1 MGTTVMKFSRE
12 AGNYVTYVTQE
23 EGDDLGFAT
32 TQAPSFPAGTKA
44 TSVEY
49 YIAKGLKSGNGKPR
63 TCEIAIDFKCNGS
76 WCNVWYGEKSLSGDG
91 GDGTVL
97 SFTISIPSNYQ
108 RNFAA
113 YGVTE
118 TRIRQ
123 DGSYS
128 IKGMS
133 TAHGTATFT
142 YESLPDPTLSSITTL
157 SASNQTTQGKTT
169 ISWNACTGA
178 NGGAGEQVRY
188 ILKKGSTV
196 LYDNYGTSVTLNVS
210 SIGYGGASVTL
221 TASYAG
227 LTKTKTSTFTF
238 YKPNLS
244 TPSLSLSNNSGTST
258 TLTWTGATASYT
270 QVSSITYSIL
280 KNGETIISNAIS
292 PYTFSSDQVKDWGT
306 NAVSLKIKASAPI
319 SSGYNTDGG
328 NPLTKESNAV
338 NFTYIPPT
346 GKCIAPTTVTL
357 DKTIANDTAQL
368 SWTGAEGGENNSIIG
383 YNIRYCES
391 SDGLTWEN
399 NWSDNIFVSS
409 SPTIVYPSST
419 TGKYRKFGVQTCGSA
434 GANYYSDDYTESSNT
449 LKKDVIA
456 FENFTDESLLPGYTK
471 PKAIHITEL
480 QTLINELLQFKN
492 KRSYNFSSVIAKQ
505 TNLSLWKTHVIE
517 LREAVDLIDSNHEA
531 WIEIPKG
538 LPSAAVME
546 QLRNIVL
553 NYYNNR

>member
-1 MGTTVMKFSRE
+1 MGQITAYYKIDSEDIGAHENLAYRNQASGELTTFPSRTKVTAVSIYFKGLRRDSSSGQANHSFSVDLE
-12 AGNYVTYVTQE
+12 AGVSGGYITVWNDTTA
-23 EGDDLGFAT
+23 LGSTGGSGECTISAN
-32 TQAPSFPAGTKA
+32 
-44 TSVEY
+44 
-49 YIAKGLKSGNGKPR
+49 IASGNGTTLASTGISDIKLQTQQSR
-63 TCEIAIDFKCNGS
+63 KLNAA
-76 WCNVWYGEKSLSGDG
+76 SG
-91 GDGTVL
+91 
-97 SFTISIPSNYQ
+97 
-108 RNFAA
+108 
-113 YGVTE
+113 
-118 TRIRQ
+118 
-123 DGSYS
+123 
-128 IKGMS
+128 S
-133 TAHGTATFT
+133 TATATFT
-142 YESLPDPTLSSITTL
+142 YESLPDPTLSPITTL
-157 SASNQTTQGKTT
+157 SASSQTADGKAT
-169 ISWNACTGA
+169 ISWNACTGT

-188 ILKKGSTV
+188 VLKKGSTV

-244 TPSLSLSNNSGTST
+244 TPSLSLSNSSGTST

-280 KNGETIISNAIS
+280 KNEETIVPNATS
-292 PYTFSSDQVKDWGT
+292 PYTFSSDEVKTWGT

-346 GKCIAPTTVTL
+346 GKCIAPKTVVL
-357 DKTIANDTAQL
+357 DKTITNDTAQL
-368 SWTGAEGGENNSIIG
+368 SWTDAEGGENNSIIG

-409 SPTIVYPSST
+409 SPTTVYPSSI

-434 GANYYSDDYTESSNT
+434 GANYYSDDYTESSNI
-449 LKKDVIA
+449 LKKDVTA
-456 FENFTDESLLPGYTK
+456 FENFTDESLLPGYTI

-492 KRSYNFSSVIAKQ
+492 KQNYNFSSVIAKQ
-505 TNLSLWKTHVIE
+505 TNLSLWKTHIIE

>member
-1 MGTTVMKFSRE
+1 MGQITAYYKIDSEDIGAHENLAYRNQASGELTTFPSRTKVTAVSIYFKGLRRDSSSGQANHSFSVDLE
-12 AGNYVTYVTQE
+12 AGVGGGYITVWNDTTA
-23 EGDDLGFAT
+23 LG
-32 TQAPSFPAGTKA
+32 GTGGSGECTISA
-44 TSVEY
+44 N
-49 YIAKGLKSGNGKPR
+49 IASGNGTTLASTGISDIKLQTQQSR
-63 TCEIAIDFKCNGS
+63 KLNAA
-76 WCNVWYGEKSLSGDG
+76 SG
-91 GDGTVL
+91 
-97 SFTISIPSNYQ
+97 
-108 RNFAA
+108 
-113 YGVTE
+113 
-118 TRIRQ
+118 
-123 DGSYS
+123 
-128 IKGMS
+128 S
-133 TAHGTATFT
+133 TATATFT

-188 ILKKGSTV
+188 VLKKGSTV

-244 TPSLSLSNNSGTST
+244 TPSLSLSNSSGTST

-280 KNGETIISNAIS
+280 KNGETIISNATS

-357 DKTIANDTAQL
+357 DKTITNDTAQL

-409 SPTIVYPSST
+409 SPTTVYPSSI

-456 FENFTDESLLPGYTK
+456 FENFTDENLLPGYTK

-492 KRSYNFSSVIAKQ
+492 KQRYNFSSVIAKQ
-505 TNLSLWKTHVIE
+505 TNLSLWKTHIFE